1 MRAGQLLILYGGMEQ
16 LCTASMIRSV
26 HVKTVESAVENQMK
40 TSGILTV
47 NMSLRGTKKM
57 NRYYVFVV
65 NVICYTYTYT
75 HKEYSEAVETLNSVI
90 NAMPKNLLPV
100 RGCILNDDM
109 EVIMSRFESGE

>member
-1 MRAGQLLILYGGMEQ
+1 MAGYL
-16 LCTASMIRSV
+16 T
-26 HVKTVESAVENQMK
+26 K
-40 TSGILTV
+40 TSGILTA
-47 NMSLRGTKKM
+47 NTSLRGTKEM

-75 HKEYSEAVETLNSVI
+75 HKEYSEAVETLNSLI

>member
-1 MRAGQLLILYGGMEQ
+1 MVGNE
-16 LCTASMIRSV
+16 
-26 HVKTVESAVENQMK
+26 
-40 TSGILTV
+40 
-47 NMSLRGTKKM
+47 M

>member
-1 MRAGQLLILYGGMEQ
+1 MNFRYGRI
-16 LCTASMIRSV
+16 S
-26 HVKTVESAVENQMK
+26 
-40 TSGILTV
+40 
-47 NMSLRGTKKM
+47 SLRGTKEM

-90 NAMPKNLLPV
+90 NAMPKDLLPV

>member
-1 MRAGQLLILYGGMEQ
+1 MNCRYGRISDEDERDPDREYE
-16 LCTASMIRSV
+16 LA
-26 HVKTVESAVENQMK
+26 
-40 TSGILTV
+40 
-47 NMSLRGTKKM
+47 RGKGM

-90 NAMPKNLLPV
+90 NAMPKDLLPV

>member
-1 MRAGQLLILYGGMEQ
+1 
-16 LCTASMIRSV
+16 MIRSV
-26 HVKTVESAVENQMK
+26 RVNIAENAVGDLMT

-65 NVICYTYTYT
+65 NAICYTYTYT